1 MVNSNFLASPN
12 NNTYTTVQPSD
23 YLPSDKSLLF
33 VITTI
38 YDLDNIL
45 YSGKVYAPIWRINT
59 SEILKSVHQSAP
71 FALTTFGIVGSTPF
85 NLNGSY
91 SIYMIRLYRGTKVS
105 DENLID
111 LVTIAYATNR
121 QLPFDDEVTGTSAWN
136 IFPIINSTLVNTT
149 ISNNWHKSGTLFR
162 RITGQVTA
170 SNLRVTYYDAEGFSL
185 LTRTVAIPQSS
196 LIMGYTPGY
205 TIKGNTTSEQTF
217 IGSDFRLSSGYAMY
231 VWATMP
237 VPKTDISTVSYA
249 AFDLIID
256 YVDNSTQTTGTATV
270 ALGAVDIGV
279 FPNEERNDTYIL
291 QWYDSNGQ
299 YCALPCEGANKWKSS
314 TNKNSYQ
321 KNRFEMSNYA
331 GDVTYELTLNT
342 GWIDEELNKFI
353 EGIYNS
359 KNVWIAHCSIYT
371 NDSTKSIRPLN
382 YNTTY
387 GSTSGKYPDYT
398 GVIKNI
404 NDTAQEA
411 FACTVK
417 GGYQEKTRR
426 EDRQLVNYTLT
437 LTLNKKQFMI

>member
-12 NNTYTTVQPSD
+12 NNTYTTVQPSE
-23 YLPSDKSLLF
+23 YTSSDKSLIF
-33 VITTI
+33 TITTM

-45 YSGKVYAPIWRINT
+45 YSGNVYAPIWKINT

-71 FALTTFGIVGSTPF
+71 FASSTFGIVGSTPF

-91 SIYMIRLYRGTKVS
+91 SVYMIRLYRHRIS
-105 DENLID
+105 NENLINSA
-111 LVTIAYATNR
+111 TIAYATNR
-121 QLPFDDEVTGTSAWN
+121 QLPYNDVVTGTSAWN
-136 IFPIINSTLVNTT
+136 IYPVINSTLVNTT
-149 ISNNWHKSGTLFR
+149 VSNAWHKSGTLFR
-162 RITGQVTA
+162 RISGQVTA
-170 SNLRVTYYDAEGFSL
+170 SNLRVTYYDTEGTSL
-185 LTRTVAIPQSS
+185 LTRTMAIPQSS

-205 TIKGNTTSEQTF
+205 VIQDVTTAEQTF

-237 VPKTDISTVSYA
+237 VPKTDISSVSYA

-256 YVDNSTQTTGTATV
+256 YVDNSTQTAGTATV

-299 YCALPCEGANKWKSS
+299 YCALPCEGANKWKSNV
-314 TNKNSYQ
+314 NKNSYQ
-321 KNRFEMSNYA
+321 KNKFEMSNYA

-342 GWIDEELNKFI
+342 GWIDEDLNRYI

-359 KNVWIAHCSIYT
+359 KNVWIAHCSIFT
-371 NDSTKSIRPLN
+371 NDSTKNIRPLN
-382 YNTTY
+382 INTNY
-387 GSTSGKYPDYT
+387 DSTIGKYPDYT
-398 GVIKNI
+398 GVIKNL

>member
-1 MVNSNFLASPN
+1 MVNSNIFASPN
-12 NNTYTTVQPSD
+12 NNMYTSVEPSE
-23 YLPSDKSLLF
+23 YQPSDKSLLF
-33 VITTI
+33 TITTI

-45 YSGKVYAPIWRINT
+45 YTGRVYAPIWRINT

-71 FALTTFGIVGSTPF
+71 FASTTFGIVGSTPF

-91 SIYMIRLYRGTKVS
+91 GVYMIRLYRGKVS
-105 DENLID
+105 DNNLISF
-111 LVTIAYATNR
+111 VTIPYATNR
-121 QLPFDDEVTGTSAWN
+121 QLPYYDEASGTKVWS
-136 IFPIINSTLVNTT
+136 IYPVINSTIVNTT
-149 ISNNWHKSGTLFR
+149 VSNDWHKSGTLFR

-170 SNLRVTYYDAEGFSL
+170 SNLRVTYYNAEGTSL
-185 LTRTVAIPQSS
+185 LTRTVSIPQSS

-205 TIKGNTTSEQTF
+205 VIKDTTTSEQTF
-217 IGSDFRLSSGYAMY
+217 IGSDFRVSSGYAMY

-237 VPKTDISTVSYA
+237 VPKTDISAVSYA

-256 YVDNSTQTTGTATV
+256 YTDSSTQTTGTATV
-270 ALGAVDIGV
+270 ALGAVDIGA
-279 FPNEERNDTYIL
+279 FPNEERNDTYLL

-299 YCALPCEGANKWKSS
+299 YCALPCEGANKWKSNV
-314 TNKNSYQ
+314 NKNSYQ
-321 KNRFEMSNYA
+321 KNKFEISNYA

-342 GWIDEELNKFI
+342 GWIDEKLNKYI

-359 KNVWIAHCSIYT
+359 KNVWIAHCSIFT
-371 NDSTKSIRPLN
+371 NDSTQNIRPLE
-382 YNTTY
+382 YNTNY

-398 GVIKNI
+398 GVIKNL
-404 NDTAQEA
+404 NDEVSEA

>member
-1 MVNSNFLASPN
+1 MVNSSIFASPN
-12 NNTYTTVQPSD
+12 STMYTSVEPSEYQPSD
-23 YLPSDKSLLF
+23 KFLVF
-33 VITTI
+33 VITTL
-38 YDLDNIL
+38 YDPNTIL
-45 YSGKVYAPIWRINT
+45 YTGKVYAPIWRINT
-59 SEILKSVHQSAP
+59 SEIIKSVHQSAP
-71 FALTTFGIVGSTPF
+71 FASTTFGIVGSTPF

-91 SIYMIRLYRGTKVS
+91 GVYTIKLYRGYVADANFIS
-105 DENLID
+105 
-111 LVTIAYATNR
+111 LVNISYCANR
-121 QLPFDDEVTGTSAWN
+121 QLPYYDEVTGTKVWS

-149 ISNNWHKSGTLFR
+149 ISNNWHTSGTLFR

-170 SNLRVTYYDAEGFSL
+170 SNLRVTYYNAEGTSL
-185 LTRTVAIPQSS
+185 LTRTISIPQSS
-196 LIMGYTPGY
+196 LIMGYTPEY
-205 TIKGNTTSEQTF
+205 VIKDTTISEQTF

-256 YVDNSTQTTGTATV
+256 YTNSSTQTTGTATV
-270 ALGAVDIGV
+270 ALGAVDIRT
-279 FPNEERNDTYIL
+279 FPNEERNDTYLL

-314 TNKNSYQ
+314 TNKSSYQ

-331 GDVTYELTLNT
+331 GDVTYELNINT
-342 GWIDEELNKFI
+342 GWIDEKLNKYI

-359 KNVWIAHCSIYT
+359 RNVWIAHCSIFT
-371 NDSTKSIRPLN
+371 NDSAQSIRPLE

-398 GVIKNI
+398 GVINNL

>member
-1 MVNSNFLASPN
+1 MVNSSILASPN
-12 NNTYTTVQPSD
+12 NTTYTTVQPSE
-23 YLPSDKSLLF
+23 YTSSDKSLIYT
-33 VITTI
+33 ITTI

-71 FALTTFGIVGSTPF
+71 FAISTFGIVGSTPF

-91 SIYMIRLYRGTKVS
+91 SVYMIRLYRGTIS
-105 DENLID
+105 DNNLISF
-111 LVTIAYATNR
+111 VTVAYATNR
-121 QLPFDDEVTGTSAWN
+121 QLPYEDMTAGTNPWN
-136 IFPIINSTLVNTT
+136 IYPVIRSALVNTT
-149 ISNNWHKSGTLFR
+149 VDNEWHKSGTLFH
-162 RITGQVTA
+162 RISGQVTA
-170 SNLRVTYYDAEGFSL
+170 SNLRVTYYDAEGTSL
-185 LTRTVAIPQSS
+185 LTRTMAIPQSS

-205 TIKGNTTSEQTF
+205 VIQDTTTSEQTF

-237 VPKTDISTVSYA
+237 VPKTDISSVSYA

-256 YVDNSTQTTGTATV
+256 YVNNSTQTTGTSTI

-291 QWYDSNGQ
+291 QWYDSNGF
-299 YCALPCEGANKWKSS
+299 YCALPCEGANKWKSNV
-314 TNKNSYQ
+314 NKNSYQ
-321 KNRFEMSNYA
+321 KNKFEMSNYA

-342 GWIDEELNKFI
+342 GWIDENLNRYI

-359 KNVWIAHCSIYT
+359 RNVWIAHCSIFT
-371 NDSTKSIRPLN
+371 NDSTKNIRPLN
-382 YNTTY
+382 INTNYN
-387 GSTSGKYPDYT
+387 STIGKYPDYT
-398 GVIKNI
+398 GVIKNL

>member
-1 MVNSNFLASPN
+1 MVNSNILASPN
-12 NNTYTTVQPSD
+12 NNTYTSVEPSE
-23 YLPSDKSLLF
+23 YTASDKSLVF
-33 VITTI
+33 TITTL
-38 YDLDNIL
+38 YDPNTIL
-45 YSGKVYAPIWRINT
+45 YTGKVYAPIWRINT

-71 FALTTFGIVGSTPF
+71 FTSTTFGIVGSTPF

-91 SIYMIRLYRGTKVS
+91 GVYMIRLYRGTIS
-105 DENLID
+105 DNNLISFI
-111 LVTIAYATNR
+111 TIAYATNR
-121 QLPFDDEVTGTSAWN
+121 QLPFDNMTEGTSPWI
-136 IFPIINSTLVNTT
+136 IFPVINSTLVNTT
-149 ISNNWHKSGTLFR
+149 ISNNWHTSGTLFR

-170 SNLRVTYYDAEGFSL
+170 SNLRVTYYDAEGTSL
-185 LTRTVAIPQSS
+185 LTRTITIPQSS

-205 TIKGNTTSEQTF
+205 VIKDTTISEQTF

-237 VPKTDISTVSYA
+237 VPKTDISSVSYA

-256 YVDNSTQTTGTATV
+256 YTNSSTQTTGTATV
-270 ALGAVDIGV
+270 ALGAVDIRT
-279 FPNEERNDTYIL
+279 FPNEERNDTYLL

-299 YCALPCEGANKWKSS
+299 YCALPCEGANRWKSNV
-314 TNKNSYQ
+314 NKNSYQ
-321 KNRFEMSNYA
+321 KNKFEISNYA

-342 GWIDEELNKFI
+342 GWIDEDLNKYI

-359 KNVWIAHCSIYT
+359 RNVWIAHCSIFT
-371 NDSTKSIRPLN
+371 NDSTQNIRPLE
-382 YNTTY
+382 YNTNY

-398 GVIKNI
+398 GVIKNL
-404 NDTAQEA
+404 NDEVAEA

>member
-1 MVNSNFLASPN
+1 MVNNSLLASPN
-12 NNTYTTVQPSD
+12 NNTYTTVEPSE
-23 YLPSDKSLLF
+23 YTASDKSLLF
-33 VITTI
+33 TITTL
-38 YDLDNIL
+38 YDPNTIL
-45 YSGKVYAPIWRINT
+45 YSGRVYAPIWRINT

-71 FALTTFGIVGSTPF
+71 FASTTFGIVGSTPF

-91 SIYMIRLYRGTKVS
+91 AIYTIKLYRGSVS
-105 DENLID
+105 DSNLIS
-111 LVTIAYATNR
+111 LVNIAYATNR
-121 QLPFDDEVTGTSAWN
+121 QLPYDSMTEGTNTWN
-136 IFPIINSTLVNTT
+136 IYPVINSTIVNTT
-149 ISNNWHKSGTLFR
+149 VSNNWHKSGTLFR
-162 RITGQVTA
+162 RIAGQVTA
-170 SNLRVTYYDAEGFSL
+170 SNLRVTYYDADGNSL
-185 LTRTVAIPQSS
+185 LTRTVSIPQSS

-205 TIKGNTTSEQTF
+205 VIKDNTVSEQTF

-237 VPKTDISTVSYA
+237 VPKTDISAVSYA

-270 ALGAVDIGV
+270 ALGAVDIRT
-279 FPNEERNDTYIL
+279 FPNEERNDTYLL

-314 TNKNSYQ
+314 VNKSSYQ
-321 KNRFEMSNYA
+321 KNRFEISNYA

-342 GWIDEELNKFI
+342 GWISEELNKYI

-359 KNVWIAHCSIYT
+359 KNVWIAHCSIFT
-371 NDSTKSIRPLN
+371 NDSTQSIRPLE
-382 YNTTY
+382 YNTNY
-387 GSTSGKYPDYT
+387 GSTIGKYPDYT
-398 GVIKNI
+398 GVVKNI
-404 NDTAQEA
+404 NDAVSEA

>member
-12 NNTYTTVQPSD
+12 NNTYTTVQPSE
-23 YLPSDKSLLF
+23 YTSSDKSLIF
-33 VITTI
+33 TITTI

-45 YSGKVYAPIWRINT
+45 YSGTVYAPIWRINT

-71 FALTTFGIVGSTPF
+71 FASSTFGIVGSTPF

-91 SIYMIRLYRGTKVS
+91 SVYMIRLYRHRIS

-111 LVTIAYATNR
+111 FVTIAYATNR
-121 QLPFDDEVTGTSAWN
+121 QLPYEDMMAGTTFWS
-136 IFPIINSTLVNTT
+136 IYPFIRSTIVNTT
-149 ISNNWHKSGTLFR
+149 VGNDWHTSGTLFHR
-162 RITGQVTA
+162 VSGQVTA
-170 SNLRVTYYDAEGFSL
+170 SNLRVTYYDAEGTSL
-185 LTRTVAIPQSS
+185 LTRTIAIPQSS

-205 TIKGNTTSEQTF
+205 VIQDTTTSEQTF

-237 VPKTDISTVSYA
+237 VPKTDISSVSYA

-256 YVDNSTQTTGTATV
+256 YVDTSTQTAGTATV

-299 YCALPCEGANKWKSS
+299 YCALPCEGANKWKSNV
-314 TNKNSYQ
+314 NKNSYQ
-321 KNRFEMSNYA
+321 KNKFEMSNYA

-342 GWIDEELNKFI
+342 GWIDEDLNRYI

-359 KNVWIAHCSIYT
+359 KNVWIAHCSIFT
-371 NDSTKSIRPLN
+371 NDSTKNIRPLN
-382 YNTTY
+382 INTNY
-387 GSTSGKYPDYT
+387 GSTIGKYPDYT
-398 GVIKNI
+398 GVIKNL
-404 NDTAQEA
+404 NDPAQEA

>member
-1 MVNSNFLASPN
+1 MVNSNIFASPN
-12 NNTYTTVQPSD
+12 NTMYTSVEPSE
-23 YLPSDKSLLF
+23 YQPSDKSLVF
-33 VITTI
+33 TITTI

-45 YSGKVYAPIWRINT
+45 YTGRVYAPIWRINT
-59 SEILKSVHQSAP
+59 SDIIKSVHQSAP
-71 FALTTFGIVGSTPF
+71 FASTTFGIVGSTPF

-91 SIYMIRLYRGTKVS
+91 GVYMLRLYRGKVS
-105 DENLID
+105 DNNLISFI
-111 LVTIAYATNR
+111 TIAYATNR
-121 QLPFDDEVTGTSAWN
+121 QLPFDDEATGTQIWN
-136 IFPIINSTLVNTT
+136 IYPVINSTIVNTT
-149 ISNNWHKSGTLFR
+149 VSNNWHTSGTLFR

-170 SNLRVTYYDAEGFSL
+170 SNLRVTYYNAEGTSL
-185 LTRTVAIPQSS
+185 LTRTVTIPQSS

-205 TIKGNTTSEQTF
+205 VIKDTTTSEQTF
-217 IGSDFRLSSGYAMY
+217 IGSDFRISSGYAMY

-256 YVDNSTQTTGTATV
+256 YTNSSTQTTGTATV

-279 FPNEERNDTYIL
+279 FPNEERNDTYLL

-299 YCALPCEGANKWKSS
+299 YCALPCEGANRWKSNV
-314 TNKNSYQ
+314 NKNSYQ
-321 KNRFEMSNYA
+321 KNKFEISNYA

-359 KNVWIAHCSIYT
+359 RNVWIAHCSIFT
-371 NDSTKSIRPLN
+371 NDSTQSIRPLE
-382 YNTTY
+382 YRTTY

-398 GVIKNI
+398 GVIKNL
-404 NDTAQEA
+404 NDEVSEA

>member
-1 MVNSNFLASPN
+1 MVNSYILASPN
-12 NNTYTTVQPSD
+12 NNTYTTVQPSE
-23 YLPSDKSLLF
+23 YTASDKSLVF
-33 VITTI
+33 TITTV
-38 YDLDNIL
+38 YDLDSIL
-45 YSGKVYAPIWRINT
+45 YTGRVYAPIWRINT

-71 FALTTFGIVGSTPF
+71 FASTTFGIVGSTPF

-91 SIYMIRLYRGTKVS
+91 GVYMIRLYRGTIS
-105 DENLID
+105 DNNLISF
-111 LVTIAYATNR
+111 VTIAYATNR
-121 QLPFDDEVTGTSAWN
+121 QLPFDNMTEGTNPWS
-136 IFPIINSTLVNTT
+136 IFPVINSTIVNTT
-149 ISNNWHKSGTLFR
+149 VSNNWHKSGTLFR
-162 RITGQVTA
+162 RITGQVTS
-170 SNLRVTYYDAEGFSL
+170 SNLRVTYYNSEGVSL
-185 LTRTVAIPQSS
+185 LTRTVSIPQSS

-205 TIKGNTTSEQTF
+205 VIKDTTTSEQTF
-217 IGSDFRLSSGYAMY
+217 IGSDFRLSSSYAMY

-237 VPKTDISTVSYA
+237 VPKTDISAVSYA

-256 YVDNSTQTTGTATV
+256 YTNSSTQTTGTATV

-299 YCALPCEGANKWKSS
+299 YCALPCEGANKWKSNV
-314 TNKNSYQ
+314 NKNSYQ
-321 KNRFEMSNYA
+321 KNKFEISNYA

-342 GWIDEELNKFI
+342 GWISEDLNKYI

-359 KNVWIAHCSIYT
+359 RNVWIAHCSIFT
-371 NDSTKSIRPLN
+371 NDSTQSIRPLEYGTN
-382 YNTTY
+382 YE
-387 GSTSGKYPDYT
+387 GTSGKYPDYT
-398 GVIKNI
+398 GVIKNL
-404 NDTAQEA
+404 NDEVSEA

>member
-1 MVNSNFLASPN
+1 MVNSNILASPN
-12 NNTYTTVQPSD
+12 NTIYTTVEPSE
-23 YLPSDKSLLF
+23 YQPSDKSLVF
-33 VITTI
+33 TITTI

-45 YSGKVYAPIWRINT
+45 YTGRVYAPIWRINT
-59 SEILKSVHQSAP
+59 SDILKSVHQSAP
-71 FALTTFGIVGSTPF
+71 FASTTFGVVGSTPF

-91 SIYMIRLYRGTKVS
+91 GVYMIRLYRGKVS
-105 DENLID
+105 DNNLISF
-111 LVTIAYATNR
+111 VTIAYATNR
-121 QLPFDDEVTGTSAWN
+121 QLPYYDEATGTKVWS
-136 IFPIINSTLVNTT
+136 IFPIINSTIVNTT
-149 ISNNWHKSGTLFR
+149 VSNEWHTSGTLFR

-170 SNLRVTYYDAEGFSL
+170 SNLRVTYYNAEGTSL
-185 LTRTVAIPQSS
+185 LTRTVEIPQSS

-205 TIKGNTTSEQTF
+205 VIKDTTISEQTF

-237 VPKTDISTVSYA
+237 VPKTDISSVSYA

-256 YVDNSTQTTGTATV
+256 YTDSSTQTTGTATV
-270 ALGAVDIGV
+270 ALGAVDIRT
-279 FPNEERNDTYIL
+279 FPNEERNDTYLL

-299 YCALPCEGANKWKSS
+299 YCALPCKGANKWK
-314 TNKNSYQ
+314 TNVNKNSYQ
-321 KNRFEMSNYA
+321 KNKFEMSNYA

-342 GWIDEELNKFI
+342 GWIDEDLNKYI

-359 KNVWIAHCSIYT
+359 KNVWIAHCSIFT
-371 NDSTKSIRPLN
+371 NDSTKSIRPLE
-382 YNTTY
+382 YNTNY

-398 GVIKNI
+398 GVIKNL
-404 NDTAQEA
+404 NDEVSEA

>member
-1 MVNSNFLASPN
+1 MVNSNIFASPN
-12 NNTYTTVQPSD
+12 NNMYTSVEPSE
-23 YLPSDKSLLF
+23 YQPSDKSLVF
-33 VITTI
+33 TITTI
-38 YDLDNIL
+38 YDLNTIL
-45 YSGKVYAPIWRINT
+45 YTGRVYAPIWRINT
-59 SEILKSVHQSAP
+59 SELLKSVHQSAP
-71 FALTTFGIVGSTPF
+71 FASTTSGIVGSTPF

-91 SIYMIRLYRGTKVS
+91 GVYMIRLYRGKVS
-105 DENLID
+105 DNNLISF
-111 LVTIAYATNR
+111 VTIPYATNR
-121 QLPFDDEVTGTSAWN
+121 QLPYYDEASGTKVWS
-136 IFPIINSTLVNTT
+136 IYPVINSTIVNTT
-149 ISNNWHKSGTLFR
+149 VSNDWHKSGTLFR

-170 SNLRVTYYDAEGFSL
+170 SNIRVTYYNAEGTSL
-185 LTRTVAIPQSS
+185 LTRTVSIPQSS

-205 TIKGNTTSEQTF
+205 VIKDTTTSEQTF

-256 YVDNSTQTTGTATV
+256 YTDSSTQTTGTATV
-270 ALGAVDIGV
+270 ALGAVDIRV
-279 FPNEERNDTYIL
+279 FPNEERNDTYLL
-291 QWYDSNGQ
+291 QWYDSNGL
-299 YCALPCEGANKWKSS
+299 YCALPCEGANKWKSNV
-314 TNKNSYQ
+314 NKNSYQ
-321 KNRFEMSNYA
+321 KNKFEISNYA

-342 GWIDEELNKFI
+342 GWIDEKLNKYI

-359 KNVWIAHCSIYT
+359 KNVWIAHCSIFT
-371 NDSTKSIRPLN
+371 NDSTQNIRPLE
-382 YNTTY
+382 YNTNY

-398 GVIKNI
+398 GVIKNL
-404 NDTAQEA
+404 NDEVSEA

>member
-1 MVNSNFLASPN
+1 MVNNKILASPN
-12 NNTYTTVQPSD
+12 NNTYTTVQPSE
-23 YLPSDKSLLF
+23 YTASDKSLLF
-33 VITTI
+33 TITTI
-38 YDLDNIL
+38 YDLNTIL
-45 YSGKVYAPIWRINT
+45 YTGRVYAPIWRINT

-71 FALTTFGIVGSTPF
+71 FASTTFGIVGSTPF

-91 SIYMIRLYRGTKVS
+91 SVYMIRLYRGSIS
-105 DENLID
+105 DNNLID
-111 LVTIAYATNR
+111 FVNIAYATNR
-121 QLPFDDEVTGTSAWN
+121 QLPFDSMTEGKNPWGIYPV
-136 IFPIINSTLVNTT
+136 IRSTNVNTT
-149 ISNNWHKSGTLFR
+149 VSNNWHKSGTLFR
-162 RITGQVTA
+162 RIKGQVTA
-170 SNLRVTYYDAEGFSL
+170 SNLRVTYYDAEGTSL
-185 LTRTVAIPQSS
+185 LTRTLSVPQSS
-196 LIMGYTPGY
+196 LIIGYTPGY
-205 TIKGNTTSEQTF
+205 VIKDTTTSEQTF

-256 YVDNSTQTTGTATV
+256 YTDTSAQTTGTATV

-279 FPNEERNDTYIL
+279 FPNEERNDTYLL

-299 YCALPCEGANKWKSS
+299 YCALPCEGANKWKSNV
-314 TNKNSYQ
+314 NKNSYQ
-321 KNRFEMSNYA
+321 KNKFEMSNYA

-342 GWIDEELNKFI
+342 GWISEDLNKYI

-371 NDSTKSIRPLN
+371 NDSTQSIRPLE
-382 YNTTY
+382 YNTNY

-398 GVIKNI
+398 GVISNL
-404 NDTAQEA
+404 NDAVSEA

>member
-1 MVNSNFLASPN
+1 MVNSNILASPN
-12 NNTYTTVQPSD
+12 NTMYTSVEPSE
-23 YLPSDKSLLF
+23 YQPSDKSLVF

-45 YSGKVYAPIWRINT
+45 YTGKVYAPIWRINT

-71 FALTTFGIVGSTPF
+71 FASTTFGVVGSTPF

-91 SIYMIRLYRGTKVS
+91 GVYMIRLYRGRVS
-105 DENLID
+105 DNNLISF
-111 LVTIAYATNR
+111 VTIPYATNR
-121 QLPFDDEVTGTSAWN
+121 QLPFDDMTAGTNPWN
-136 IFPIINSTLVNTT
+136 IYPVINSTIVNTT
-149 ISNNWHKSGTLFR
+149 ISNNWHTSGTLFR
-162 RITGQVTA
+162 KIAGQVTA
-170 SNLRVTYYDAEGFSL
+170 SNLRVTYYDAEGTSL
-185 LTRTVAIPQSS
+185 LTRTITIPQSS

-205 TIKGNTTSEQTF
+205 VIKDTTTSEQTF

-237 VPKTDISTVSYA
+237 VPKTDISTVSYV
-249 AFDLIID
+249 AFDLIVD
-256 YVDNSTQTTGTATV
+256 YTNSSTQTTGIATV
-270 ALGAVDIGV
+270 SLGAVDIGV
-279 FPNEERNDTYIL
+279 FPNEERNDTYLL

-299 YCALPCEGANKWKSS
+299 YCALPCEGSNKWKSNV
-314 TNKNSYQ
+314 NKNSYQ
-321 KNRFEMSNYA
+321 KNKFEISNYA

-342 GWIDEELNKFI
+342 GWISENLNKYI

-359 KNVWIAHCSIYT
+359 RNVWIAHCSIFT
-371 NDSTKSIRPLN
+371 NDSTQNIRPLE
-382 YNTTY
+382 YNKNY
-387 GSTSGKYPDYT
+387 GSTSGKYPEYT
-398 GVIKNI
+398 GVIKNL
-404 NDTAQEA
+404 NDEVSEA

>member
-1 MVNSNFLASPN
+1 MVNSFILASPN
-12 NNTYTTVQPSD
+12 NNTYTMVQPSE
-23 YLPSDKSLLF
+23 YTASDKSLVF
-33 VITTI
+33 TITTI

-45 YSGKVYAPIWRINT
+45 YTGRVYAPIWRINT

-71 FALTTFGIVGSTPF
+71 FASTTFGIVGSTPF

-91 SIYMIRLYRGTKVS
+91 GVYMIRLYRGTIS
-105 DENLID
+105 DNNLISFI
-111 LVTIAYATNR
+111 TIAYATNR
-121 QLPFDDEVTGTSAWN
+121 QLPFDNMTEGTSPWS
-136 IFPIINSTLVNTT
+136 IYPVILSTIVNTT
-149 ISNNWHKSGTLFR
+149 VSNNWHTSGTLFR

-170 SNLRVTYYDAEGFSL
+170 SNLRVTYYDAEGTSL
-185 LTRTVAIPQSS
+185 LTRTVSIPQSS
-196 LIMGYTPGY
+196 IIMGYTPGY
-205 TIKGNTTSEQTF
+205 VIKDSTTSEQTF

-237 VPKTDISTVSYA
+237 VPKTDISSVSYA

-256 YVDNSTQTTGTATV
+256 YTNSSTQTTGTATV
-270 ALGAVDIGV
+270 ALGAVDIRT
-279 FPNEERNDTYIL
+279 FPNEERNDTYLL

-299 YCALPCEGANKWKSS
+299 YCALPCEGANKWKSNV
-314 TNKNSYQ
+314 NKNSYQ
-321 KNRFEMSNYA
+321 KNKFEISNYA

-342 GWIDEELNKFI
+342 GWIDEKVNKYI

-359 KNVWIAHCSIYT
+359 RNVWIAHCSIFT
-371 NDSTKSIRPLN
+371 NDSAQSIRPLE
-382 YNTTY
+382 YNTNY

-398 GVIKNI
+398 GVIKNL
-404 NDTAQEA
+404 NDEVSEA

>member
-1 MVNSNFLASPN
+1 MVNSNIFASPN
-12 NNTYTTVQPSD
+12 SIMYTSVEPSEYQPSD
-23 YLPSDKSLLF
+23 KFLVF
-33 VITTI
+33 TITTL
-38 YDLDNIL
+38 YDPNTIL
-45 YSGKVYAPIWRINT
+45 YTGKVYAPIWRINT

-71 FALTTFGIVGSTPF
+71 FASTTFGIVGSTPF

-91 SIYMIRLYRGTKVS
+91 GVYMIRLYRGTIS
-105 DENLID
+105 DNNLISFI
-111 LVTIAYATNR
+111 TIAYATNR
-121 QLPFDDEVTGTSAWN
+121 QLPFDTMTEGTSPWS
-136 IFPIINSTLVNTT
+136 IYPFINSTIVNTT
-149 ISNNWHKSGTLFR
+149 VSNNWHTSGTLFR
-162 RITGQVTA
+162 KITGQVTA
-170 SNLRVTYYDAEGFSL
+170 SNLRVTYYNAEGTSL
-185 LTRTVAIPQSS
+185 LTRTISIPQSS

-205 TIKGNTTSEQTF
+205 VIKDTTTSEQTF

-256 YVDNSTQTTGTATV
+256 YTNSSTQTTGTATV
-270 ALGAVDIGV
+270 ALGAVDIRT
-279 FPNEERNDTYIL
+279 FPNEERNDTYLL

-299 YCALPCEGANKWKSS
+299 YCALPCEGANKWKSNV
-314 TNKNSYQ
+314 NKNSYQ
-321 KNRFEMSNYA
+321 KNKFEMSNYA

-342 GWIDEELNKFI
+342 GWIDEKLNKFI

-359 KNVWIAHCSIYT
+359 RNVWIAHCSIFT
-371 NDSTKSIRPLN
+371 NDSTQNIRPLE
-382 YNTTY
+382 YGTTY

-398 GVIKNI
+398 GVIKNL
-404 NDTAQEA
+404 NDEVSEA

-426 EDRQLVNYTLT
+426 KDRQLVNYTLT

>member
-1 MVNSNFLASPN
+1 MVNSYILASPN
-12 NNTYTTVQPSD
+12 NNTYTTVQPSE
-23 YLPSDKSLLF
+23 YTASDKSLVF
-33 VITTI
+33 TITTI

-45 YSGKVYAPIWRINT
+45 YTGRVYAPIWRINT
-59 SEILKSVHQSAP
+59 SEIIKSVHPSAP
-71 FALTTFGIVGSTPF
+71 FASTTFGIVGSTPF

-91 SIYMIRLYRGTKVS
+91 GVYMIRLYRGTIS
-105 DENLID
+105 DNNLISFI
-111 LVTIAYATNR
+111 TIAYATNR
-121 QLPFDDEVTGTSAWN
+121 QLPYYDEVTGTNLWS
-136 IFPIINSTLVNTT
+136 IYPVIKSTIVNTT
-149 ISNNWHKSGTLFR
+149 VSNAWHKSGTLFR

-170 SNLRVTYYDAEGFSL
+170 SNLRVTYYDAEGTSL
-185 LTRTVAIPQSS
+185 LTRTTSIPQSS

-205 TIKGNTTSEQTF
+205 VIKDTTTSEQTF
-217 IGSDFRLSSGYAMY
+217 ISSDFRLSSGYAMY

-237 VPKTDISTVSYA
+237 VPRTDISAVSYA

-256 YVDNSTQTTGTATV
+256 YVDNSTQTTGTSTI

-279 FPNEERNDTYIL
+279 FPNEERNDTYLL

-299 YCALPCEGANKWKSS
+299 YCSLPCEGANRWKSNV
-314 TNKNSYQ
+314 NKSSYQ
-321 KNRFEMSNYA
+321 KNKFEMCNYA

-342 GWIDEELNKFI
+342 GWISEDLNKYI

-359 KNVWIAHCSIYT
+359 RNVWIAHCSIFT
-371 NDSTKSIRPLN
+371 NDSTQSIRPLE

-398 GVIKNI
+398 GVIKNL
-404 NDTAQEA
+404 NDAVSEA

-426 EDRQLVNYTLT
+426 EDRQLVNYTLN

>member
-1 MVNSNFLASPN
+1 MVNSNIFASPN
-12 NNTYTTVQPSD
+12 NNTYTSVEPSE
-23 YLPSDKSLLF
+23 YQPSDKSLVF
-33 VITTI
+33 TITTI

-45 YSGKVYAPIWRINT
+45 YTGRVYAPIWRIQT

-71 FALTTFGIVGSTPF
+71 FASTTFGIVGSTPF

-91 SIYMIRLYRGTKVS
+91 GVYVIRLYRGTIS
-105 DENLID
+105 DNNLIS
-111 LVTIAYATNR
+111 LVKIAYATNR
-121 QLPFDDEVTGTSAWN
+121 QLPYYDEVTGTSVWN
-136 IFPIINSTLVNTT
+136 IFPIINSTIVNTT
-149 ISNNWHKSGTLFR
+149 VSNNWHKSGTLFR
-162 RITGQVTA
+162 KITGQVTA
-170 SNLRVTYYDAEGFSL
+170 SNLRVTYYNAEGTSL
-185 LTRTVAIPQSS
+185 LTRTISIPQSS

-205 TIKGNTTSEQTF
+205 VIKDTTTSEQTF
-217 IGSDFRLSSGYAMY
+217 IGSDFRISSGYAMY

-256 YVDNSTQTTGTATV
+256 YTNSSTQTTGTATV
-270 ALGAVDIGV
+270 ALGAVDIGA
-279 FPNEERNDTYIL
+279 FPNEERNDTYLL

-299 YCALPCEGANKWKSS
+299 YCALPCEGANKWKSNV
-314 TNKNSYQ
+314 NKNSYQ
-321 KNRFEMSNYA
+321 KNKFEISNYA

-342 GWIDEELNKFI
+342 GWISEDLNKYI

-359 KNVWIAHCSIYT
+359 RNVWIAHCSIFT
-371 NDSTKSIRPLN
+371 NDSTKNIRPLE
-382 YNTTY
+382 YNTNY

-398 GVIKNI
+398 GVIKNL
-404 NDTAQEA
+404 NDAVSEA

>member
-1 MVNSNFLASPN
+1 MVNNNILASPN
-12 NNTYTTVQPSD
+12 NNTYTTVQPSE
-23 YLPSDKSLLF
+23 YTASDKSLLF
-33 VITTI
+33 TITTI
-38 YDLDNIL
+38 YDLNTIL
-45 YSGKVYAPIWRINT
+45 YTGRVYAPIWRINT

-71 FALTTFGIVGSTPF
+71 FASTTFGIVGSTPF

-91 SIYMIRLYRGTKVS
+91 SVYMIRLYRGSIS
-105 DENLID
+105 DNNLID
-111 LVTIAYATNR
+111 FVNIAYATNR
-121 QLPFDDEVTGTSAWN
+121 QLPFDSMTEGKNPWGIYPV
-136 IFPIINSTLVNTT
+136 IRSTNVNTT
-149 ISNNWHKSGTLFR
+149 VSNNWHKSGTLFR
-162 RITGQVTA
+162 RIKGQVTA
-170 SNLRVTYYDAEGFSL
+170 SNLRVTYYDAEGTSL
-185 LTRTVAIPQSS
+185 LTRTLSVPQSS
-196 LIMGYTPGY
+196 LIIGYTPGY
-205 TIKGNTTSEQTF
+205 VIKDTTTSEQTF

-256 YVDNSTQTTGTATV
+256 YTDTSAQTTGTATV

-279 FPNEERNDTYIL
+279 FPNEERNDTYLL

-299 YCALPCEGANKWKSS
+299 YCALPCEGANKWKSNV
-314 TNKNSYQ
+314 NKNSYQ
-321 KNRFEMSNYA
+321 KNKFEMSNYA

-342 GWIDEELNKFI
+342 GWISEDLNKYI

-371 NDSTKSIRPLN
+371 NDSTQSIRPLE
-382 YNTTY
+382 YNTNY

-398 GVIKNI
+398 GVISNL
-404 NDTAQEA
+404 NDAVSEA

>member
-1 MVNSNFLASPN
+1 MVNNNILASPN
-12 NNTYTTVQPSD
+12 NNTYTTVEPSE
-23 YLPSDKSLLF
+23 YTSSDKSLIF
-33 VITTI
+33 TITTI
-38 YDLDNIL
+38 YDIDTIL
-45 YSGKVYAPIWRINT
+45 YSGKVYAPIWRIQT

-71 FALTTFGIVGSTPF
+71 FASNTFGIVGSTPF

-91 SIYMIRLYRGTKVS
+91 GVYMIRLYKNRIEDS
-105 DENLID
+105 NLISF
-111 LVTIAYATNR
+111 VTIAYATNR
-121 QLPFDDEVTGTSAWN
+121 QLPYNDETAGISLWSIYPTV
-136 IFPIINSTLVNTT
+136 NSTIVNTT
-149 ISNNWHKSGTLFR
+149 VSNNWHKSGTLFR
-162 RITGQVTA
+162 RIIGQVTA
-170 SNLRVTYYDAEGFSL
+170 SNLRVTYYDAEGTSL
-185 LTRTVAIPQSS
+185 LTRTVTVPQSS

-205 TIKGNTTSEQTF
+205 AIKDITTLEQTF

-237 VPKTDISTVSYA
+237 VPCTDISAVSYA
-249 AFDLIID
+249 AFDLIVD
-256 YVDNSTQTTGTATV
+256 YVDNSTQTTGTATL

-279 FPNEERNDTYIL
+279 FPNEERNDTYLL

-299 YCALPCEGANKWKSS
+299 YCALPCEGANKWKSNV
-314 TNKNSYQ
+314 NKNSYQ
-321 KNRFEMSNYA
+321 RNKFEISNYA

-342 GWIDEELNKFI
+342 GWIDEDLNKYI

-359 KNVWIAHCSIYT
+359 RNVWIAHCSIYT
-371 NDSTKSIRPLN
+371 NDSAKNIRPLE
-382 YNTTY
+382 YGKTY

-398 GVIKNI
+398 GVVENI
-404 NDTAQEA
+404 NDAVSEA

>member
-1 MVNSNFLASPN
+1 MVNSNILASPN
-12 NNTYTTVQPSD
+12 NNTYTTVQPSE
-23 YLPSDKSLLF
+23 YTASDKSLVF
-33 VITTI
+33 TITTI

-45 YSGKVYAPIWRINT
+45 YTGRVYAPIWRINT
-59 SEILKSVHQSAP
+59 SEIIKSVHQSAP
-71 FALTTFGIVGSTPF
+71 FASTTFGVVGSNPL

-91 SIYMIRLYRGTKVS
+91 GVYMIRLYRGTIS
-105 DENLID
+105 DNNLISF
-111 LVTIAYATNR
+111 VTIAYATNR
-121 QLPFDDEVTGTSAWN
+121 QLPFNDMTEGTSPWS
-136 IFPIINSTLVNTT
+136 IYPVINSTLVNTT
-149 ISNNWHKSGTLFR
+149 ISNNWHTSGTLFR

-170 SNLRVTYYDAEGFSL
+170 SNLRVTYYNAEGTSL
-185 LTRTVAIPQSS
+185 LTRTVSIPQSS

-205 TIKGNTTSEQTF
+205 VIKDTTTSEQTF

-256 YVDNSTQTTGTATV
+256 YTDSSTQTTGTATV
-270 ALGAVDIGV
+270 ALGAVDIRT
-279 FPNEERNDTYIL
+279 FPNEERNDTYLL

-299 YCALPCEGANKWKSS
+299 YCALPCEGANRWKSNV
-314 TNKNSYQ
+314 NKNSYQ
-321 KNRFEMSNYA
+321 KNKFEISNYA

-342 GWIDEELNKFI
+342 GWIDEKWNRYI

-359 KNVWIAHCSIYT
+359 RNVWIAHCYIFT
-371 NDSTKSIRPLN
+371 NDSAQNIRPLE
-382 YNTTY
+382 YNTAY
-387 GSTSGKYPDYT
+387 GSTSGKDPDYT
-398 GVIKNI
+398 GVIKNL
-404 NDTAQEA
+404 NDAVSEA
-411 FACTVK
+411 LACTVK

>member
-1 MVNSNFLASPN
+1 MVNSYILASPN
-12 NNTYTTVQPSD
+12 NNTYTTVQPSE
-23 YLPSDKSLLF
+23 YTASDKSLVF
-33 VITTI
+33 TITTI

-45 YSGKVYAPIWRINT
+45 YTGRVYAPIWRINT

-71 FALTTFGIVGSTPF
+71 FASTTFGVVGSTSF

-91 SIYMIRLYRGTKVS
+91 GVYMIRLYRGTIS
-105 DENLID
+105 DNNLISFI
-111 LVTIAYATNR
+111 TIAYATNR
-121 QLPFDDEVTGTSAWN
+121 QLPYNNMTEGTSPWS
-136 IFPIINSTLVNTT
+136 IYPVINSTLVNTT
-149 ISNNWHKSGTLFR
+149 VSNNWHTSGTLFR

-170 SNLRVTYYDAEGFSL
+170 SNLRVTYYDAEGTSL
-185 LTRTVAIPQSS
+185 LTRTVSIPQSS

-205 TIKGNTTSEQTF
+205 VIKDTTTSEQTF

-237 VPKTDISTVSYA
+237 VPKTDISSVSYA

-256 YVDNSTQTTGTATV
+256 YTNSSTQTTGTATV
-270 ALGAVDIGV
+270 ALGAVDIRT
-279 FPNEERNDTYIL
+279 FPNEERNDTYLL

-299 YCALPCEGANKWKSS
+299 YCALPCEGANRWKSNV
-314 TNKNSYQ
+314 NKNSYQ
-321 KNRFEMSNYA
+321 KNKFEVSNYA
-331 GDVTYELTLNT
+331 GDVTYELVLNT
-342 GWIDEELNKFI
+342 GWISENLNKYI

-359 KNVWIAHCSIYT
+359 RNVWIAHCSIFT
-371 NDSTKSIRPLN
+371 NDSTQSIRPLE
-382 YNTTY
+382 YNTNY

-398 GVIKNI
+398 GVIKNL
-404 NDTAQEA
+404 NDAVSEA

>member
-1 MVNSNFLASPN
+1 MVNSNIFASPN
-12 NNTYTTVQPSD
+12 NNMYTSVEPSE
-23 YLPSDKSLLF
+23 YQPSDKSLLF
-33 VITTI
+33 TITTI

-45 YSGKVYAPIWRINT
+45 YTGRVYAPIWRINT

-71 FALTTFGIVGSTPF
+71 FASTTFGIVGSTPF

-91 SIYMIRLYRGTKVS
+91 GVYMIRLYRGKVS
-105 DENLID
+105 DNNLISF
-111 LVTIAYATNR
+111 VTIPYATNR
-121 QLPFDDEVTGTSAWN
+121 QLPYYDEASGTKVWS
-136 IFPIINSTLVNTT
+136 IYPVINSTIVNTT
-149 ISNNWHKSGTLFR
+149 VSNDWHKSGTLFR

-170 SNLRVTYYDAEGFSL
+170 SNIRVTYYNAEGTSL
-185 LTRTVAIPQSS
+185 LTRTVSIPQSS

-205 TIKGNTTSEQTF
+205 VIKDTTTSEQTF
-217 IGSDFRLSSGYAMY
+217 IGSDFRVSSGYAMY

-237 VPKTDISTVSYA
+237 VPKTDISSVSYA

-256 YVDNSTQTTGTATV
+256 YTNSSTQTTETATV
-270 ALGAVDIGV
+270 ALGAVDIGA
-279 FPNEERNDTYIL
+279 FPNEERNDTYLL
-291 QWYDSNGQ
+291 QWYDSNGL
-299 YCALPCEGANKWKSS
+299 YCALPCEGANKWKSNV
-314 TNKNSYQ
+314 NKNSYQ
-321 KNRFEMSNYA
+321 KNKFEISNYA

-342 GWIDEELNKFI
+342 GWIDEKLNKYI

-359 KNVWIAHCSIYT
+359 KNVWIAHCSIFT
-371 NDSTKSIRPLN
+371 NDSTQNIRPLE
-382 YNTTY
+382 YNTNY

-398 GVIKNI
+398 GVIKNL
-404 NDTAQEA
+404 NDEVSEA

>member
-1 MVNSNFLASPN
+1 MVNSSILASPN
-12 NNTYTTVQPSD
+12 NITYTTVEPSE
-23 YLPSDKSLLF
+23 YTASDKSLIYT
-33 VITTI
+33 ITTI
-38 YDLDNIL
+38 YDLDTIL

-59 SEILKSVHQSAP
+59 SEILKSVHPSAP
-71 FALTTFGIVGSTPF
+71 FATTTFGTVGSTPF

-91 SIYMIRLYRGTKVS
+91 GVYMIRLYRNTIS
-105 DENLID
+105 DSNLISF
-111 LVTIAYATNR
+111 VTIAYATNR
-121 QLPFDDEVTGTSAWN
+121 QLPYDNMTEGTNPWN
-136 IFPIINSTLVNTT
+136 IYPVIRNSNINTT

-170 SNLRVTYYDAEGFSL
+170 SNLRVTYYDAEGTSL
-185 LTRTVAIPQSS
+185 LTRTVEIPQSS

-205 TIKGNTTSEQTF
+205 IIKDTTTSEQTF

-237 VPKTDISTVSYA
+237 VPKTDISTVSYT
-249 AFDLIID
+249 AFDLIINYTD
-256 YVDNSTQTTGTATV
+256 TSTQTAGTATV

-279 FPNEERNDTYIL
+279 FPNEERNDTYLL

-299 YCALPCEGANKWKSS
+299 YCSLPCEGANKWKSNV
-314 TNKNSYQ
+314 NKSSYQ
-321 KNRFEMSNYA
+321 KNKFEMSNYA

-342 GWIDEELNKFI
+342 GWIDEDLNKYI

-359 KNVWIAHCSIYT
+359 RNVWIAHCSIFT
-371 NDSTKSIRPLN
+371 NDSTQSIRPLE
-382 YNTTY
+382 YNTNY
-387 GSTSGKYPDYT
+387 GGTIGKYPDYT
-398 GVIKNI
+398 GVINNL
-404 NDTAQEA
+404 NDSVSEA

>member
-1 MVNSNFLASPN
+1 MVNSYILASPN
-12 NNTYTTVQPSD
+12 NNTYTTVQPSE
-23 YLPSDKSLLF
+23 YTASDKSLVF
-33 VITTI
+33 TITTI

-45 YSGKVYAPIWRINT
+45 YTGRVYAPIWRINT

-71 FALTTFGIVGSTPF
+71 FASTTFGVVGSTPF

-91 SIYMIRLYRGTKVS
+91 GVYMIRLYRGTIS
-105 DENLID
+105 DNNLISF
-111 LVTIAYATNR
+111 VTIAYATNR
-121 QLPFDDEVTGTSAWN
+121 QLPFNNMTEGTSPWS
-136 IFPIINSTLVNTT
+136 IYPVINSTIVNTT
-149 ISNNWHKSGTLFR
+149 ISNNWHTSGTLFL

-170 SNLRVTYYDAEGFSL
+170 SNLRVTYYDAEGTSL
-185 LTRTVAIPQSS
+185 LTRTISIPQSS

-205 TIKGNTTSEQTF
+205 VIKDTTTSEQTF

-237 VPKTDISTVSYA
+237 VPKTDISSVSYT

-256 YVDNSTQTTGTATV
+256 YTNNSAQTTGTATV
-270 ALGAVDIGV
+270 ALGAVDIRT
-279 FPNEERNDTYIL
+279 FPNEERNDTYLL

-299 YCALPCEGANKWKSS
+299 YCALPCEGANRWKSNV
-314 TNKNSYQ
+314 NKNSYQ
-321 KNRFEMSNYA
+321 KNKFEISNYA

-342 GWIDEELNKFI
+342 GWINEDLNKYI

-359 KNVWIAHCSIYT
+359 RNVWIAHCSIFT
-371 NDSTKSIRPLN
+371 NDSAQSIRPLE
-382 YNTTY
+382 YNTNY

-404 NDTAQEA
+404 NDAVSEA

>member
-1 MVNSNFLASPN
+1 MVNSNILASPN
-12 NNTYTTVQPSD
+12 NNTYTSVEPSE
-23 YLPSDKSLLF
+23 YTASDKSLVF
-33 VITTI
+33 TITTL
-38 YDLDNIL
+38 YDPNTIL
-45 YSGKVYAPIWRINT
+45 YTGKVYAPIWRINT

-71 FALTTFGIVGSTPF
+71 FTSTTFGIVGSTPF

-91 SIYMIRLYRGTKVS
+91 GVYMIRLYRGTIS
-105 DENLID
+105 DNNLISFI
-111 LVTIAYATNR
+111 TIAYATNR
-121 QLPFDDEVTGTSAWN
+121 QLPFDNMTEGTSPWI
-136 IFPIINSTLVNTT
+136 IFPVINSTLVNTT
-149 ISNNWHKSGTLFR
+149 ISNNWHTSGTLFR

-170 SNLRVTYYDAEGFSL
+170 SNLRVTYYDAEGTSL
-185 LTRTVAIPQSS
+185 LTRTITIPQSS

-205 TIKGNTTSEQTF
+205 VIKDTTISEQTF

-231 VWATMP
+231 IWATMP
-237 VPKTDISTVSYA
+237 VPKTDISSVSYA

-256 YVDNSTQTTGTATV
+256 YTNSSTQTTGTATV
-270 ALGAVDIGV
+270 ALGAVDIRT
-279 FPNEERNDTYIL
+279 FPNEERNDTYLL

-299 YCALPCEGANKWKSS
+299 YCALPCEGANRWKSNV
-314 TNKNSYQ
+314 NKNSYQ
-321 KNRFEMSNYA
+321 KNKFEISNYA

-342 GWIDEELNKFI
+342 GWIDEDLNKYI

-359 KNVWIAHCSIYT
+359 RNVWIAHCSIFT
-371 NDSTKSIRPLN
+371 NDSTQNIRPLE
-382 YNTTY
+382 YNTNY

-398 GVIKNI
+398 GVIKNL
-404 NDTAQEA
+404 NDEVAEA

>member
-1 MVNSNFLASPN
+1 MVNSNIFASPN
-12 NNTYTTVQPSD
+12 NNMYTSVEPSE
-23 YLPSDKSLLF
+23 YQPSDKSLLF
-33 VITTI
+33 TITTI

-45 YSGKVYAPIWRINT
+45 YTGRVYAPIWRINT

-71 FALTTFGIVGSTPF
+71 FASTTFGIVGSTPF

-91 SIYMIRLYRGTKVS
+91 GVYMIRLYRGKVS
-105 DENLID
+105 DNNLISF
-111 LVTIAYATNR
+111 VTIPYATNR
-121 QLPFDDEVTGTSAWN
+121 QLPYYDEASGTKVWS
-136 IFPIINSTLVNTT
+136 IYPVINSTIVNTT
-149 ISNNWHKSGTLFR
+149 VSNDWHKSGTLFR

-170 SNLRVTYYDAEGFSL
+170 SNLRVTYYNAEGTSL
-185 LTRTVAIPQSS
+185 LTRTVSIPQSS

-205 TIKGNTTSEQTF
+205 VIKDTTTSEQTF
-217 IGSDFRLSSGYAMY
+217 IGSDFRVSSGYAMY

-237 VPKTDISTVSYA
+237 VPKTDISAVSYA

-256 YVDNSTQTTGTATV
+256 YTDSSTQTTGTATV
-270 ALGAVDIGV
+270 ALGAVDIRV
-279 FPNEERNDTYIL
+279 FPNEERNDTYLL
-291 QWYDSNGQ
+291 QWYDSNGL
-299 YCALPCEGANKWKSS
+299 YCALPCEGANKWKSNV
-314 TNKNSYQ
+314 NKNSYQ
-321 KNRFEMSNYA
+321 KNKFEISNYA

-342 GWIDEELNKFI
+342 GWIDEKLNKYI

-359 KNVWIAHCSIYT
+359 KNVWIAHCSIFT
-371 NDSTKSIRPLN
+371 NDSTQNIRPLE
-382 YNTTY
+382 YNTNY

-398 GVIKNI
+398 GVIKNL
-404 NDTAQEA
+404 NDEVSEA

>member
-1 MVNSNFLASPN
+1 MVNNNILASPN
-12 NNTYTTVQPSD
+12 NNTYTTVQPSE
-23 YLPSDKSLLF
+23 YLPSDKSLVF
-33 VITTI
+33 TITTI
-38 YDLDNIL
+38 YDLDSIL
-45 YSGKVYAPIWRINT
+45 YTGRVYAPIWRINT

-71 FALTTFGIVGSTPF
+71 FASTTFGIVGSTPF

-91 SIYMIRLYRGTKVS
+91 GVYMIRLYRGSVS
-105 DENLID
+105 DSNLIS

-121 QLPFDDEVTGTSAWN
+121 QLPYYSMTEGTNPWS
-136 IFPIINSTLVNTT
+136 IYPIINSTLVNTT
-149 ISNNWHKSGTLFR
+149 ISNNWHKSGTLFQK
-162 RITGQVTA
+162 ITGQVTA
-170 SNLRVTYYDAEGFSL
+170 SNLRVTYYDSEGTSL
-185 LTRTVAIPQSS
+185 LTRTITIPQSS

-205 TIKGNTTSEQTF
+205 VIKDTTTSEQTF

-256 YVDNSTQTTGTATV
+256 YVNNSTQTTGTATV

-279 FPNEERNDTYIL
+279 FPNEERNDTYLL

-299 YCALPCEGANKWKSS
+299 YCALPCEGSNKWKSNV
-314 TNKNSYQ
+314 NKSSYQ
-321 KNRFEMSNYA
+321 KNKFEMSNYA

-342 GWIDEELNKFI
+342 GWISEDFNKYI

-359 KNVWIAHCSIYT
+359 KNVWIAHCSIFT
-371 NDSTKSIRPLN
+371 NDSTQNIRPLE
-382 YNTTY
+382 YNTNY

-398 GVIKNI
+398 GVIKNL
-404 NDTAQEA
+404 NDAVSEA

>member
-1 MVNSNFLASPN
+1 MVNSYILASPN
-12 NNTYTTVQPSD
+12 STMYTSVEPSEYQPSD
-23 YLPSDKSLLF
+23 KFLVF
-33 VITTI
+33 TITTI

-45 YSGKVYAPIWRINT
+45 YTGRVYAPIWRINT
-59 SEILKSVHQSAP
+59 SDILKSVHQSAP
-71 FALTTFGIVGSTPF
+71 FATSTFGIVGSTPF

-91 SIYMIRLYRGTKVS
+91 GVYMIRLYRGIIS
-105 DENLID
+105 DNNLISF
-111 LVTIAYATNR
+111 VTIAYATNR
-121 QLPFDDEVTGTSAWN
+121 QLPFANMTEGTSPWS
-136 IFPIINSTLVNTT
+136 IFPVINSTLVNTT
-149 ISNNWHKSGTLFR
+149 ISNNWHTSGTLFR

-170 SNLRVTYYDAEGFSL
+170 SNLRVTYYDAEGTSL
-185 LTRTVAIPQSS
+185 LTRTVSIPQSS

-205 TIKGNTTSEQTF
+205 VIKDTTTSEQTF

-237 VPKTDISTVSYA
+237 VPKTNISTVSYA

-256 YVDNSTQTTGTATV
+256 YTNSSTQTTGTATV
-270 ALGAVDIGV
+270 ALGAVDIRV
-279 FPNEERNDTYIL
+279 FPNEERNDTYLL

-299 YCALPCEGANKWKSS
+299 YCALPCEGANRWKSNV
-314 TNKNSYQ
+314 NKNSYQ
-321 KNRFEMSNYA
+321 KNKFEISNYA

-342 GWIDEELNKFI
+342 GWIDEELNKYI

-359 KNVWIAHCSIYT
+359 RNVWIAHCSIFT
-371 NDSTKSIRPLN
+371 NDSTQSIRPLE
-382 YNTTY
+382 YNTNY

-398 GVIKNI
+398 GVIKNL
-404 NDTAQEA
+404 NDAVSEA
-411 FACTVK
+411 FSCTVK

>member
-1 MVNSNFLASPN
+1 MVNNSLLASPN
-12 NNTYTTVQPSD
+12 NNTYTTVEPSE
-23 YLPSDKSLLF
+23 YTASDKSLLF
-33 VITTI
+33 TITTL
-38 YDLDNIL
+38 YDPNTIL
-45 YSGKVYAPIWRINT
+45 YSGRVYAPIWRINT

-71 FALTTFGIVGSTPF
+71 FASTTFGIVGSTPF

-91 SIYMIRLYRGTKVS
+91 AIYTIKLYRGSVS
-105 DENLID
+105 DSNLIS
-111 LVTIAYATNR
+111 LVNIAYATNR
-121 QLPFDDEVTGTSAWN
+121 QLPYDSMTEGTNTWN
-136 IFPIINSTLVNTT
+136 IYPVINSTIVNTT
-149 ISNNWHKSGTLFR
+149 VSNNWHKSGTLFR

-170 SNLRVTYYDAEGFSL
+170 SNLRVTYYDADGNSL
-185 LTRTVAIPQSS
+185 LTRTVSIPQSS

-205 TIKGNTTSEQTF
+205 VIKDNTVSEQTF

-237 VPKTDISTVSYA
+237 VPKTDISAVSYA

-270 ALGAVDIGV
+270 ALGAVDIRT
-279 FPNEERNDTYIL
+279 FPNEERNDTYLL

-314 TNKNSYQ
+314 VNKSSYQ
-321 KNRFEMSNYA
+321 KNRFEISNYA

-342 GWIDEELNKFI
+342 GWISEELNKYI

-359 KNVWIAHCSIYT
+359 KNVWIAHCSIFT
-371 NDSTKSIRPLN
+371 NDSTQSIRPLE
-382 YNTTY
+382 YNTNY
-387 GSTSGKYPDYT
+387 GSTIGKYPDYT
-398 GVIKNI
+398 GVVKNI
-404 NDTAQEA
+404 NDAVSEA

>member
-1 MVNSNFLASPN
+1 MVNSYILASPN
-12 NNTYTTVQPSD
+12 NNTYTTVQPSE
-23 YLPSDKSLLF
+23 YTASDKSLVF
-33 VITTI
+33 TITTV
-38 YDLDNIL
+38 YDLDSIL
-45 YSGKVYAPIWRINT
+45 YTGRVYAPIWRINT

-71 FALTTFGIVGSTPF
+71 FASTTFGIVGSTPF

-91 SIYMIRLYRGTKVS
+91 GVYMIRLYRGTIS
-105 DENLID
+105 DNNLISF
-111 LVTIAYATNR
+111 VTIAYATNR
-121 QLPFDDEVTGTSAWN
+121 QLPFDNMTEGTNPWS
-136 IFPIINSTLVNTT
+136 IFPVINSTIVNTT
-149 ISNNWHKSGTLFR
+149 VSNNWHKSGTLFR
-162 RITGQVTA
+162 RITGQVTS
-170 SNLRVTYYDAEGFSL
+170 SNLRVTYYNSEGVSL
-185 LTRTVAIPQSS
+185 LTRTVSIPQSS

-205 TIKGNTTSEQTF
+205 VIKDTTTSEQTF
-217 IGSDFRLSSGYAMY
+217 IGSDFRLSSSYAMY

-237 VPKTDISTVSYA
+237 VPKTDISAVSYA

-256 YVDNSTQTTGTATV
+256 YTNSSTQTTGTATV

-299 YCALPCEGANKWKSS
+299 YCALPCEGANKWKSNV
-314 TNKNSYQ
+314 NKNSYQ
-321 KNRFEMSNYA
+321 KNKFEISNYA

-342 GWIDEELNKFI
+342 GWISEDLNKYI

-359 KNVWIAHCSIYT
+359 RNVWIAHCSIFT
-371 NDSTKSIRPLN
+371 NDSTQSIRPLEYGTN
-382 YNTTY
+382 YE
-387 GSTSGKYPDYT
+387 GTSGKYPDYT
-398 GVIKNI
+398 GVIKNL
-404 NDTAQEA
+404 NDAVSEA

>member
-1 MVNSNFLASPN
+1 MVNNNILASPN
-12 NNTYTTVQPSD
+12 NITYTSVEPSE
-23 YLPSDKSLLF
+23 YTASDKSLVF
-33 VITTI
+33 TITTI

-45 YSGKVYAPIWRINT
+45 YTGRVYAPIWRINT

-71 FALTTFGIVGSTPF
+71 FASTTFGIVGATPF
-85 NLNGSY
+85 NMNGSY
-91 SIYMIRLYRGTKVS
+91 GVYMIRLYRYSVS
-105 DENLID
+105 DSNLISF
-111 LVTIAYATNR
+111 VNIAYATNR
-121 QLPFDDEVTGTSAWN
+121 QLPFDSMTEGTGPWS
-136 IFPIINSTLVNTT
+136 IYPVIRSTIVNTT
-149 ISNNWHKSGTLFR
+149 VSNAWHKSGTFFR
-162 RITGQVTA
+162 RITGQVTS
-170 SNLRVTYYDAEGFSL
+170 SNLRVTYYDSVGTSL
-185 LTRTVAIPQSS
+185 LTRTITIPLSS

-205 TIKGNTTSEQTF
+205 VIKGDTTSEQTF

-237 VPKTDISTVSYA
+237 VPRTDISAVSYA

-256 YVDNSTQTTGTATV
+256 YVDNSTQTTGTSTI

-279 FPNEERNDTYIL
+279 FPNEERNDTYLL

-299 YCALPCEGANKWKSS
+299 YCALPCEGANKWKSNV
-314 TNKNSYQ
+314 NKSSYQ
-321 KNRFEMSNYA
+321 KNKFEMSNYA

-342 GWIDEELNKFI
+342 GWISEDLNKYI

-359 KNVWIAHCSIYT
+359 RNVWITHCSIFT
-371 NDSTKSIRPLN
+371 NDSTQDIRPLE
-382 YNTTY
+382 YETIY

-404 NDTAQEA
+404 NDAVTEA